1 MIVPYSTDA
10 PIYHLPIAT
19 GSMIGLNVLVFM
31 VTVQMSDDQLE
42 QYVAPLILQH
52 GTFNPIQWVTSNFL
66 HGGFFHVLGN
76 MFGLWSFGILVEGK
90 VGWARFLAIFFGIG
104 VTQCAVEQTM
114 MLLADGGGSFGASAI
129 VYGLLATSLIW
140 APQNEM
146 SCVIIVGWRILV
158 TDLTVLTLAEIT
170 IGIEVVVS
178 VIAGLTIGS
187 QVLHLMGVAL
197 GLTIGI
203 VMLKRKWVD
212 CENWDLFSVWKGT
225 HYKTIS
231 ERDEDVRNELQR
243 DQRQA
248 EVAQKQRQLTESEQ
262 RKEHGLA
269 EIRRLTSQGDPG
281 GAFVVHVQLVDS
293 VADWQIPER
302 ELLGIIGGYH
312 RKEMWSES
320 IPAMVEYLRLYL
332 ERDTQVRLKLAQIL
346 VLQEHRPAQALRV
359 LEPLNPAFL
368 DEKQRGLYEKV
379 HDKALQLQRAGVTET
394 DVAEW

>member
-1 MIVPYSTDA
+1 MIIPYSTDA

-31 VTVQMSDDQLE
+31 VTAQLDEDQVE
-42 QYVAPLILQH
+42 QYVLPLILQH

-90 VGWARFLAIFFGIG
+90 VGWVRFLAIFFGIG

-197 GLTIGI
+197 GLTVGI

-231 ERDEDVRNELQR
+231 ERDEDVREELHR

-248 EVAQKQRQLTESEQ
+248 EAEQKQRQLTESEQ

-281 GAFVVHVQLVDS
+281 GAFVVHVQLANG
-293 VADWQIPER
+293 VAGWQIPER

-346 VLQEHRPAQALRV
+346 VLQEQRPAQALRV
-359 LEPLNPAFL
+359 LEPLNSAFL

-379 HDKALQLQRAGVTET
+379 HNKALQLQRAGVVET